1 LGAHA
6 RRFDVPRIPT
16 LTPRDG
22 REKAVIDTW
31 RAGGLSW
38 STIAVYLGW
47 VRRWR
52 AHCCA
57 RGIDE
62 LHHLTLTGI
71 ATYTSTL
78 IGPRKR
84 RLVGRASK
92 AVAANSLH
100 GWSCALRK
108 LGEAVPSWRPSP
120 SAPSLPGLL
129 EAYAEHRRAH
139 RGVAPVTI
147 RHDVDVASGFL
158 ASLRARHRSIST
170 MRIADIDAF
179 VDSALVRLSP
189 ATVADHCSSLR
200 AFLRF
205 LRSTGR
211 LRRDLA
217 DIVVGPRVRVGSRP
231 PRALPWVDVRRILHA
246 IPRRRPADVRDYAM
260 LLLLASYG
268 MGASEVA
275 RLRLDDIDWPAKLLR
290 VRRQKTGALIEL
302 PLLPAVGRAV
312 ADYLRRGRPR
322 QETAREVFLTIGMPH
337 RAVTASAVRH
347 QVRKYATTAG
357 IPAEFRGAHVFRH
370 SHATRQIDLGARPKI
385 VSDILG
391 HRRPSSTSVYVR
403 VAIRRLRE
411 LALPVP
417 R

>member
-1 LGAHA
+1 M
-6 RRFDVPRIPT
+6 PRIPT
-16 LTPRDG
+16 LTPRDA
-22 REKAVIDTW
+22 REKAVIEVW
-31 RAGGLSW
+31 RAGGLQW

-52 AHCCA
+52 AHCGA
-57 RGIDE
+57 RRIDE
-62 LHHLTLTGI
+62 LQHLTLPGV

-78 IGPRKR
+78 IGRRKG
-84 RLVGRASK
+84 RLVGPACRE
-92 AVAANSLH
+92 VVANSLH
-100 GWSCALRK
+100 GWSCALQK
-108 LGEAVPSWRPSP
+108 LGEVVPVWRRSP
-120 SAPSLPGLL
+120 LAPGLPPLL
-129 EAYAEHRRAH
+129 ETYAEHRRAH
-139 RGVAPVTI
+139 RGVAPGTI
-147 RHDVDVASGFL
+147 RHDVSVASGFL

-179 VDSALVRLSP
+179 VDSALDRFAP
-189 ATVADHCSSLR
+189 ATVSDRCSSLR

-231 PRALPWVDVRRILHA
+231 PRALPWADVRRILRA

-260 LLLLASYG
+260 LLLLATYG

-275 RLRLDDIDWPAKLLR
+275 RLRLDDIDWTAKVLR
-290 VRRQKTGALIEL
+290 FRRQKTGALIEL
-302 PLLPAVGRAV
+302 PLLPAIGRAV
-312 ADYLRRGRPR
+312 ADYLRRARPR
-322 QETAREVFLTIGMPH
+322 QETVREVFLTVGMPH
-337 RAVTASAVRH
+337 LAITAAAVRH
-347 QVRKYATTAG
+347 QVRKYATAAG
-357 IPAEFRGAHVFRH
+357 IPAEFRGGHVFRH

-403 VAIRRLRE
+403 VAIRRLRT